1 METPNPPV
9 QEATLPFDPNPTS
22 TLTSAGDEVELGV
35 MKVTHKR
42 SHNRTTSSVSVR
54 SQESVRSMDSVRSL
68 GELSL
73 SEVLYSGVNP
83 RSYTEL
89 ATQEGQC

>member
-1 METPNPPV
+1 MEAPSTPV

-22 TLTSAGDEVELGV
+22 TLTSGDEVELGE
-35 MKVTHKR
+35 MKVTHTR
-42 SHNRTTSSVSVR
+42 SHARTTSSVSVR

-89 ATQEGQC
+89 AQDGEF

>member
-1 METPNPPV
+1 M
-9 QEATLPFDPNPTS
+9 PFDPLPTMDAA
-22 TLTSAGDEVELGV
+22 LGDEVELGE
-35 MKVTHKR
+35 MTANHTR
-42 SHNRTTSSVSVR
+42 SHHRTTSSVSVK

-89 ATQEGQC
+89 ANQDGGF

>member
-1 METPNPPV
+1 M
-9 QEATLPFDPNPTS
+9 PFDPNPTLTA
-22 TLTSAGDEVELGV
+22 TLGDEVELGE
-35 MKVTHKR
+35 MTVTHAR
-42 SHNRTTSSVSVR
+42 SHHRTTSSVSVK

-89 ATQEGQC
+89 ANQDGGF